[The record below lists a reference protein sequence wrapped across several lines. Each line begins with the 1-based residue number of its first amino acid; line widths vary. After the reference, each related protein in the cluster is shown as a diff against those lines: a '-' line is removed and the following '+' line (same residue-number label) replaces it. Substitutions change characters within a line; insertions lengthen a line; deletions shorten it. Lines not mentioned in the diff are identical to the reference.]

1 MTHPLVCTA
10 QSNYNEE
17 ESTVSETAQ
26 PMTFEEFK
34 KMLAEVLLVGEDK
47 LTPEASFL
55 NDLQVDSIRWLE
67 MALTIE
73 RLGVSIPTEA
83 LWDIQTVGD
92 SYHYYLKNF
101 AA

>member
-1 MTHPLVCTA
+1 MA
-10 QSNYNEE
+10 
-17 ESTVSETAQ
+17 ETKKA
-26 PMTFEEFK
+26 MSFEEFRAI
-34 KMLAEVLLVGEDK
+34 LAEVLLVDEGK

-55 NDLQVDSIRWLE
+55 NDLMVDSIRWLE

-73 RLGVSIPTEA
+73 RLGVQIPTEA

-92 SYHYYLKNF
+92 SYQYYLRNF

>member
-1 MTHPLVCTA
+1 MANSGT
-10 QSNYNEE
+10 
-17 ESTVSETAQ
+17 
-26 PMTFEEFK
+26 PMSFEEFRRV
-34 KMLAEVLLVGEDK
+34 LAEVLLIDETK

-55 NDLQVDSIRWLE
+55 NDLMVDSIRWLE

-92 SYHYYLKNF
+92 SYEYYLRNF

>member
-1 MTHPLVCTA
+1 MSNAAKPL
-10 QSNYNEE
+10 
-17 ESTVSETAQ
+17 
-26 PMTFEEFK
+26 TFEEFK
-34 KMLAEVLLVGEDK
+34 KVLADVLLISEDK

-83 LWDIQTVGD
+83 LWDIQVVGD
-92 SYHYYLKNF
+92 SYRYYLNNF
-101 AA
+101 TA